1 MDRRILIIDDEKN
14 ILIPMTDF
22 FEDMGW
28 IVFPFTSAEDAL
40 IFLEKEKISCAIID
54 IRLPGMT
61 GLDFIYETRRRNY
74 EIKFVIYTGSMDFI
88 IPEDVIS
95 YGISSENVIMKPA
108 SSFSIIYNII
118 LKNCCSGDN

>member
-14 ILIPMTDF
+14 ILMPMTDY

-28 IVFPFTSAEDAL
+28 NVFPFTSAEDAL
-40 IFLEKEKISCAIID
+40 VFLEKEKVCCAIID

-74 EIKFVIYTGSMDFI
+74 DINFVIYTGSMDFI

-108 SSFSIIYNII
+108 SSFSIIYNAI
-118 LKNCCSGDN
+118 LKNCGNGET